1 MLAYDYPILGI
12 FFTMMWIFFWMM
24 WIYLLF
30 KTIADVFR
38 SDDLSGFSKVLW
50 LLLVLVLPYLGVFIY
65 VIVRGNGMSRRDRER
80 NQAAEDSFRQYVR
93 ETASSSSGS
102 ADELAKLADLRERGV
117 INDQEFEQQKAKI
130 LS

>member
-12 FFTMMWIFFWMM
+12 FFTMMWIFIWMM

-30 KTIADVFR
+30 KTIADIFR

-50 LLLVLVLPYLGVFIY
+50 LLVVLVLPYLGVFIY
-65 VIVRGNGMSRRDRER
+65 VIVRGQGMTRRDRER
-80 NQAAEDSFRQYVR
+80 HQAAEDSFRQYVR
-93 ETASSSSGS
+93 ETASSGS